1 MAERLSRT
9 NVNELLDRHG
19 LQPSRALGQNFLC
32 DGAMIDKIVR
42 LAGVGTGDRVVEIGP
57 GLGSLTLGL
66 TDAGA
71 SVLAVEIDRYLIDPL
86 TEVVGERD
94 VTIVN
99 ADAQTLDWDAR
110 LGAEE
115 WKVVANLPYNVAT
128 PLVLDLLSTQPQLR
142 SYLVM
147 VQREVGERL
156 AAGPGTKA
164 SGIPS
169 VIVAYWGSARVVGSV
184 PAQLFLPVPK
194 VESVLVRIDRAEV
207 PNSDAPFGR
216 VSALVRAGFNQRRK
230 MIRRSLSGFLDEE
243 QIAGADV
250 DPTLR
255 AEALDLGAWSRLAMV
270 EPGPVPVG

>member
-9 NVNELLDRHG
+9 DINALLERHG
-19 LQPSRALGQNFLC
+19 LEPSRALGQNFLC
-32 DGAMIDKIVR
+32 DGSMIDKIVR
-42 LAGVGTGDRVVEIGP
+42 LAGVAPGDRVVEIGP

-66 TDAGA
+66 CDAGA
-71 SVLAVEIDRYLIDPL
+71 SVLAVEIDRYLIEPL
-86 TEVVGERD
+86 TEVVAGRD

-99 ADAQTLDWDAR
+99 ADAQTLDWDDR
-110 LGAEE
+110 LGDHA

-128 PLVLDLLSTQPQLR
+128 PLVLDLLSTQPQLQ
-142 SYLVM
+142 SFLVM

-156 AAGPGTKA
+156 AAGPGTKT

-169 VIVAYWGSARVVGSV
+169 VIVSYWGAARVVGSV

-194 VESVLVRIDRAEV
+194 VESVLVRIDRAPV
-207 PNSDAPFGR
+207 PNSDAPFDR
-216 VSALVRAGFNQRRK
+216 LSTLVRAGFNQRRK
-230 MIRRSLSGFLDEE
+230 MIRRSLSAFLGED

-255 AEALDLGAWSRLAMV
+255 AEALDLDAWSRLASIDAA
-270 EPGPVPVG
+270 PDG

>member
-9 NVNELLDRHG
+9 DINALLGRHG
-19 LQPSRALGQNFLC
+19 LEPSRALGQNFLC
-32 DGAMIDKIVR
+32 DGSMIDKIVR
-42 LAGVGTGDRVVEIGP
+42 LAGVVPGDRVVEIGP

-66 TDAGA
+66 CDAGA

-86 TEVVGERD
+86 TEVVADRD

-110 LGAEE
+110 LGHDA

-128 PLVLDLLSTQPQLR
+128 PLVLDLLSTQPQLQ
-142 SYLVM
+142 SFLVM

-156 AAGPGTKA
+156 AAGPGTKT

-169 VIVAYWGSARVVGSV
+169 VIVSYWGTARVVGSV

-194 VESVLVRIDRAEV
+194 VESVLVRIDRAAT
-207 PNSDAPFGR
+207 PNSDAPFER
-216 VSALVRAGFNQRRK
+216 LSTLVRAGFNQRRK
-230 MIRRSLSGFLDEE
+230 MIRRSLSAFLDEE
-243 QIAGADV
+243 QIAGVDV

-255 AEALDLGAWSRLAMV
+255 AEALDLDAWSRLASIGAA
-270 EPGPVPVG
+270 PDG